1 MNSPFTE
8 NELKALQKKVSD
20 FSLLCFK
27 SGSMDR
33 GVKWACWVSVL
44 QDVMLEEAVYDYK
57 FPSTRKERSNT

>member
-44 QDVMLEEAVYDYK
+44 QEIISEESIHEYK
-57 FPSTRKERSNT
+57 FPSPRKERSTI